1 MIEEKYQLRLQFA
14 TAVGINLCKLFLADS
29 DLEEVSKEIIL
40 NTSVTLEE
48 VSKIVAEWYPCY
60 EIYEDGD
67 YLDWEAFYEDA
78 YDVAKEIYERRKN
91 K

>member
-14 TAVGINLCKLFLADS
+14 AAVGIKLCQLFIVDS
-29 DLEEVSKEIIL
+29 DEAILNTSVILEEVSKK
-40 NTSVTLEE
+40 VT
-48 VSKIVAEWYPCY
+48 EWNPCY
-60 EIYEDGD
+60 EIHEDGD

-78 YDVAKEIYERRKN
+78 YDIAEKIYKRRKD

>member
-1 MIEEKYQLRLQFA
+1 MIGEKYQLRLQFA

-40 NTSVTLEE
+40 NTSVILEE
-48 VSKIVAEWYPCY
+48 VSKIVAEWNPCY
-60 EIYEDGD
+60 EIHEDGD

-78 YDVAKEIYERRKN
+78 HDIAEKIYKRRKD